1 MTFDRK
7 KFRELILYIAERSDD
22 DPRFGATKLN
32 KILYF
37 SDFKAFGLF
46 GHPITGATYVR
57 LDRGPVP
64 TEILSVLR
72 EMETAGD
79 IRRERRN
86 YFNYIQKRIR
96 SLRQSEVD
104 EVLSVQ
110 ERALVDSVL
119 DELRQL
125 NASEVSALSHL
136 ELGWQ
141 VAADREEIP
150 YETAYISNR
159 RPTLREMTLFHE
171 HVARRISRPR

>member
-46 GHPITGATYVR
+46 GRPITGATYVR

-64 TEILSVLR
+64 REILHELR

-79 IRRERRN
+79 IRRERRH
-86 YFNYIQKRIR
+86 YFNYVQKRVR
-96 SLRQSEVD
+96 ARRQSEAD
-104 EVLSVQ
+104 EVLSAQ
-110 ERALVDSVL
+110 ERTLVDSVI

-125 NASEVSALSHL
+125 SASDVSALSHL

-150 YETAYISNR
+150 YETAYISDR
-159 RPTLREMTLFHE
+159 QPTAREMALFHE
-171 HVARRISRPR
+171 RVTRRASRSR